1 MQLRVYTSL
10 AIFAATAMAA
20 SSTTSAAASAST
32 AVDLTAG
39 VPQCG
44 IACVT
49 NAVGSSGCAATDP
62 VCLCTTGSKAFLAAG
77 TTCLLQNSDCSAT
90 DLQTIQ
96 TIAKQRCGA
105 LLAANGDV
113 AAANANSSGA
123 ATAASSSSTSG
134 KAAAATG
141 AAVQF
146 GASIMAVGAGVL
158 AFVI

>member
-1 MQLRVYTSL
+1 M
-10 AIFAATAMAA
+10 
-20 SSTTSAAASAST
+20 
-32 AVDLTAG
+32 
-39 VPQCG
+39 
-44 IACVT
+44 T

-113 AAANANSSGA
+113 AAANANSSA
-123 ATAASSSSTSG
+123 AAASSTSTSG

-141 AAVQF
+141 GAVQF